1 MMEKED
7 IFAVEEGI
15 FLLINIHIFPI
26 NPVRQGTHK
35 MVEMICYEKH
45 LSLMV

>member
-1 MMEKED
+1 MMEKGD